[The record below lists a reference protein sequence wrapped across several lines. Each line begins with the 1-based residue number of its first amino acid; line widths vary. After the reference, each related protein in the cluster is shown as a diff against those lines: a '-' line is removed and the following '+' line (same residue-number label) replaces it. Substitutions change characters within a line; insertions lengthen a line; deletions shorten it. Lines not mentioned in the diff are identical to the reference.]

1 MKKITSLFTAIAI
14 SNLALMA
21 QTGAVKR
28 FSLLNQRNMPSSA
41 ISTTVATVLTLNATI
56 PDVQNGVPQQVP
68 TAKPKTISSAPK
80 VKKEPIKDYSIFV
93 LNGASSTLST
103 TSIQAKFG
111 FDGDA
116 KDSTAIELYK
126 VELKDGNRIFS
137 VIPGKTNAIKIAI
150 SFLEKI
156 PEGQGT
162 SRDDKRT
169 TINQVLLPDY
179 LTAGEY
185 VFIDKKSISA
195 DGTQIN
201 VYAFTIL

>member
-1 MKKITSLFTAIAI
+1 MKRITSLFTAIAI

-21 QTGAVKR
+21 QTGAVKK
-28 FSLLNQRNMPSSA
+28 FSVLNQRNMPSSA

-56 PDVQNGVPQQVP
+56 PDVQNGVPQQMP
-68 TAKPKTISSAPK
+68 TAKPKTISATPK

-93 LNGASSTLST
+93 LNGASSVVST

-111 FDGDA
+111 FAGDA
-116 KDSTAIELYK
+116 KDSAAIELYK
-126 VELKDGNRIFS
+126 VEVKDGNRVFS
-137 VIPGKTNAIKIAI
+137 VIPGKTTAVKIAI
-150 SFLEKI
+150 NFLGKI

-169 TINQVLLPDY
+169 TINQVLLPVY

-185 VFIDKKSISA
+185 VFIDKNSISK
-195 DGTQIN
+195 DGSQIN
-201 VYAFTIL
+201 CYAFAIL